1 MDMAEATAENMLG
14 IARSGRAGQTK
25 LEVDVERVMLIH
37 HGVLIWCPCYI
48 YMTQTLIMLVELRY
62 AL

>member
-37 HGVLIWCPCYI
+37 HVLGVLIWCPCNI
-48 YMTQTLIMLVELRY
+48 YMTDPDHVS
-62 AL
+62 

>member
-14 IARSGRAGQTK
+14 IARSGRAGKTK

-37 HGVLIWCPCYI
+37 HVLGVLIWCQCYTYI
-48 YMTQTLIMLVELRY
+48 TDPDHVS
-62 AL
+62 